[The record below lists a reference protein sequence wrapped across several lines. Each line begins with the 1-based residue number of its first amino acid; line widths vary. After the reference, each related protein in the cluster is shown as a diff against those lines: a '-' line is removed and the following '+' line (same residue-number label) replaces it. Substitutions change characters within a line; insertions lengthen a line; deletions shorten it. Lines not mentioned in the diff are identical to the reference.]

1 MAIDKVFQS
10 RREEIM
16 GIAQRYGAKNVRVF
30 GSRARGDAC
39 PNSDFDI
46 LVTVGEHTSLL
57 DIIAIKQDL
66 EDLLSSTVHVVTED
80 AISPYIRE
88 EVLKQA
94 IALPLRQAG
103 GRALLAAAILAV
115 IAAPQVIFHHWPSS
129 RVAGPP
135 EHDVGVSR

>member
-1 MAIDKVFQS
+1 MAIDKVLQS

-30 GSRARGDAC
+30 GSRARGEAR

-66 EDLLSSTVHVVTED
+66 EDLLGSTVHVVTDD

-88 EVLKQA
+88 KVLKQA
-94 IALPLRQAG
+94 IAL
-103 GRALLAAAILAV
+103 
-115 IAAPQVIFHHWPSS
+115 
-129 RVAGPP
+129 
-135 EHDVGVSR
+135 

>member
-1 MAIDKVFQS
+1 MAIDKVLQS

-30 GSRARGDAC
+30 GSRARGEAQ

-46 LVTVGEHTSLL
+46 LVMVGEHTSLL

-66 EDLLSSTVHVVTED
+66 EDPLGSTVHVVTED

-88 EVLKQA
+88 EVLRQA
-94 IALPLRQAG
+94 IAL
-103 GRALLAAAILAV
+103 
-115 IAAPQVIFHHWPSS
+115 
-129 RVAGPP
+129 
-135 EHDVGVSR
+135 

>member
-1 MAIDKVFQS
+1 MAIDKVLQS
-10 RREEIM
+10 RREEIR

-30 GSRARGDAC
+30 GSRARGDAR

-94 IALPLRQAG
+94 IAL
-103 GRALLAAAILAV
+103 
-115 IAAPQVIFHHWPSS
+115 
-129 RVAGPP
+129 
-135 EHDVGVSR
+135 